1 MVSEGG
7 VVAEDTWGTGS
18 GEAVEGIGGTRSGEA
33 AEDFHEIRG
42 LLPERLFA
50 TDRFPCE
57 RVNTYS
63 AVDHLLA
70 VRNTLKGTPEME
82 TLLGSCFGSLF
93 KLPVRRVLSGK
104 AVHGMLTRQV
114 VTKKKY
120 ELWPVFGGNPF
131 RFLLAES
138 GEVTGLPCGEFEEG
152 YRIDSRVAP
161 KEEDY
166 DYWERLI
173 GSNRQATIKELVAM
187 VTSDE
192 PLPGWRKL
200 GLCLIIIVDG
210 VLATTSQTQ
219 KPSVKNVKRV
229 ESLEKF
235 FAFQWGRE
243 SFLWTITTMKP
254 AAK

>member
-1 MVSEGG
+1 MSRRRSLRLNANSKGECLVKCLRLIKFCPLQWICLWVVSEGG
-7 VVAEDTWGTGS
+7 VAAEETWGTGS

-33 AEDFHEIRG
+33 AEDFNEIRG

-70 VRNTLKGTPEME
+70 VRNTLKGTPEIE

-120 ELWPVFGGNPF
+120 ELWPVFGVNPF
-131 RFLLAES
+131 RVIGLTHELLQRRKTTIIGRGLLEVS
-138 GEVTGLPCGEFEEG
+138 G
-152 YRIDSRVAP
+152 
-161 KEEDY
+161 K
-166 DYWERLI
+166 
-173 GSNRQATIKELVAM
+173 RQ
-187 VTSDE
+187 
-192 PLPGWRKL
+192 
-200 GLCLIIIVDG
+200 
-210 VLATTSQTQ
+210 
-219 KPSVKNVKRV
+219 
-229 ESLEKF
+229 
-235 FAFQWGRE
+235 
-243 SFLWTITTMKP
+243 
-254 AAK
+254 